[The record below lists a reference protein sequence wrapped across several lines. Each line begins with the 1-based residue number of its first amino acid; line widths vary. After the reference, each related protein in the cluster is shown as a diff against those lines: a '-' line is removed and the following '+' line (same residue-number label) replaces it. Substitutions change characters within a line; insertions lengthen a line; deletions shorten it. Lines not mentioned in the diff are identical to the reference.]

1 MYKKTGGVSLALTI
15 AVLSFGQSALADH
28 ETIVVP
34 APTGVVVPVDTTIT
48 APAVVAPT
56 EVVLPAT
63 VVTPADPTVVVTPE
77 VKETKTTVI
86 KLSEPTATTTTTSI
100 VTAKPA
106 GIPNFRVRLNL
117 MNEQIREGLAKGLL
131 SQAQADSLMAEHA
144 RIASM
149 EQTVHLPSFDQSKS
163 DMVERSLNALN
174 IAIHRSMEGRS
185 YVAGSG
191 LLQ

>member
-1 MYKKTGGVSLALTI
+1 MYKKAGGVSLALTF
-15 AVLSFGQSALADH
+15 AVLSYGQSALAD

-34 APTGVVVPVDTTIT
+34 APAGVVVPVETTIT
-48 APAVVAPT
+48 APAVLAPT
-56 EVVLPAT
+56 EVVMPAT
-63 VVTPADPTVVVTPE
+63 VVVPPEPAAVLTPE

-100 VTAKPA
+100 LTAKPA

-117 MNEQIREGLAKGLL
+117 MEEQIKEGLAKGFLT
-131 SQAQADSLMAEHA
+131 QAQADSLLAEHA
-144 RIASM
+144 RIAGM
-149 EQTVHLPSFDQSKS
+149 EQSVHLPNFEQSKS

-185 YVAGSG
+185 YVAGTG
-191 LLQ
+191 ILQ